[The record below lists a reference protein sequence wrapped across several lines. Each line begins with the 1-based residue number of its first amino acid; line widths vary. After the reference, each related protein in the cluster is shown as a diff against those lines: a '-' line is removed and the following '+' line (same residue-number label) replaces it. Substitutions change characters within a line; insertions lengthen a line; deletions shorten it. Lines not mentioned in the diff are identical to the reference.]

1 MMQTSSLKHASVL
14 NEFGPFV
21 CSLGDLVH
29 CKASSPIPFCLF
41 VCLFARHV
49 FVDLVVCR
57 FPVETAAAVT
67 RPVPDGTQLVDSA
80 GGAEQT

>member
-1 MMQTSSLKHASVL
+1 MQTSSLKHATVL

-21 CSLGDLVH
+21 CSLGDLAH
-29 CKASSPIPFCLF
+29 CKASTPYLF
-41 VCLFARHV
+41 ACLFASHV

-67 RPVPDGTQLVDSA
+67 RPVPDGTQLVDST